1 MRFLDWGSRHHN
13 CQLRLWE
20 FDRLLPGVHGKDV
33 SLLRFMAVVLIT
45 MTTTTIIPFQSFGL
59 FIVYSPGVSL
69 GYIVYP
75 IS

>member
-1 MRFLDWGSRHHN
+1 M
-13 CQLRLWE
+13 
-20 FDRLLPGVHGKDV
+20 GKMCHC
-33 SLLRFMAVVLIT
+33 LRFVTIVLIT

-69 GYIVYP
+69 GYIGYP